1 MDFPQSLG
9 RRTTKY
15 PKKDQPDLTAKTT
28 VRKLCIAP
36 LSATK
41 LTSVKL
47 NQVQDLTELVA
58 LSEGVPAN
66 QLRYFNTNT
75 TRKNQH
81 AINYFAHMYVS
92 CRLVYKGKQLE
103 SGTEQTLEE
112 AGLFAAA
119 LKSSNKTVGVS
130 VILALR

>member
-1 MDFPQSLG
+1 M
-9 RRTTKY
+9 
-15 PKKDQPDLTAKTT
+15 
-28 VRKLCIAP
+28 
-36 LSATK
+36 
-41 LTSVKL
+41 KL
-47 NQVQDLTELVA
+47 NQVQDLLEFAA
-58 LSEGVPAN
+58 LMEGLPTN
-66 QLRYFNTNT
+66 KIRYLTR
-75 TRKNQH
+75 TRKDHH
-81 AINYFAHMYVS
+81 AIKYFAHMYVS